1 LPTAGA
7 PVLGMRNKINLLL
20 VSIWL
25 LPVLPVWAQMHR
37 SMATIK
43 EAPKPAVASLEGTIV
58 DAQTRQP
65 VAGATLIAA
74 TEAGIVKAGQKV
86 ADNGAFK
93 LLLPPTQPYQ
103 LTVTAT
109 GYEPYRE
116 ALTFTSDRTDR
127 LYGKTIALQ
136 RAEKKPAPTQQLTA
150 QTRIEVLPELVPTVG
165 ATATLN
171 AIRFVQSRPELLPE
185 SQPTLDLLLG
195 FLKQNPRTRIE
206 LAGHTDNQGDFDQNI
221 TLSRERADAVRAF
234 LVKNGIAARRIQT
247 RGYGSTRP
255 IATNSREETRQLNR
269 RVEMTVLEQ

>member
-1 LPTAGA
+1 
-7 PVLGMRNKINLLL
+7 MKNKINLLL
-20 VSIWL
+20 ISLWL
-25 LPVLPVWAQMHR
+25 LPALPLSAQVHR
-37 SMATIK
+37 SMATIN
-43 EAPKPAVASLEGTIV
+43 EGPKPAVASLEGTIV

-65 VAGATLIAA
+65 IAGATLTAA
-74 TEAGIVKAGQKV
+74 TETGIIKAGQKV

-136 RAEKKPAPTQQLTA
+136 RTEKKAALSQQIPA
-150 QTRIEVLPELVPTVG
+150 QTRIDVLPELMPTVG

-221 TLSRERADAVRAF
+221 TLSRERAEAVRTF
-234 LVKNGIAARRIQT
+234 LVKNGVAARRIQA

-255 IATNSREETRQLNR
+255 IAANSREETRQLNR
-269 RVEMTVLEQ
+269 RVEMTVLER

>member
-1 LPTAGA
+1 
-7 PVLGMRNKINLLL
+7 MKNKINLLL
-20 VSIWL
+20 TVIWL
-25 LPVLPVWAQMHR
+25 LPALPVCGQLHR
-37 SMATIK
+37 SMATMK
-43 EAPKPAVASLEGTIV
+43 EAPKPTVASLEGTIV

-65 VAGATLIAA
+65 IAGATLTAA
-74 TEAGIVKAGQKV
+74 TEAGVVKAAQKV

-103 LTVTAT
+103 LSVTAT
-109 GYEPYRE
+109 GYKPYRE

-136 RAEKKPAPTQQLTA
+136 RADDKAAPTQQLIA

-206 LAGHTDNQGDFDQNI
+206 LAGHTDNQGDFDQNV
-221 TLSRERADAVRAF
+221 TLSRERAEAVRLF
-234 LVKNGIAARRIQT
+234 LLKNGIAARRIQA

-255 IATNSREETRQLNR
+255 IAANSREETRQLNR
-269 RVEMTVLEQ
+269 RVEMTVLER

>member
-1 LPTAGA
+1 
-7 PVLGMRNKINLLL
+7 MNNKINVLLI
-20 VSIWL
+20 SSWL
-25 LPVLPVWAQMHR
+25 LTALPVCGQLHR
-37 SMATIK
+37 SMATVA
-43 EAPKPAVASLEGTIV
+43 EAPKPTVASLEGTIV

-65 VAGATLIAA
+65 IAGATLTAA
-74 TEAGIVKAGQKV
+74 TETGIVKAGQKV
-86 ADNGAFK
+86 ADDGAFK

-136 RAEKKPAPTQQLTA
+136 RAEKKPGQKAAPTQQLTA
-150 QTRIEVLPELVPTVG
+150 QSRIEVLPELVPTVG

-171 AIRFVQSRPELLPE
+171 AVRFVQSRPELLPE

-195 FLKQNPRTRIE
+195 FLKQNSRTRIE

-234 LVKNGIAARRIQT
+234 LVQNGIAPRRIQT

-255 IATNSREETRQLNR
+255 IAANSREETRQQNR
-269 RVEMTVLEQ
+269 RVEMTVLER

>member
-1 LPTAGA
+1 
-7 PVLGMRNKINLLL
+7 MKNKIN
-20 VSIWL
+20 IWL
-25 LPVLPVWAQMHR
+25 IGIWFWPGLPLYGQLHR
-37 SMATIK
+37 SMATIS
-43 EAPKPAVASLEGTIV
+43 EAPKPAVASLEGTIL

-74 TEAGIVKAGQKV
+74 TEAGVIKAGQKV
-86 ADNGAFK
+86 ADNGTFK

-116 ALTFTSDRTDR
+116 TLTFTSDRTDR
-127 LYGKTIALQ
+127 LYGKTIMLQ
-136 RAEKKPAPTQQLTA
+136 RAETKPAPFQQLIA
-150 QTRIEVLPELVPTVG
+150 QTRIEALPELVPTVG

-195 FLKQNPRTRIE
+195 FLKQNSRTRIE

-234 LVKNGIAARRIQT
+234 LVRNGIAIRRIQT

-255 IATNSREETRQLNR
+255 VAANSREETRQLNR
-269 RVEMTVLEQ
+269 RVEMTVLER